1 MGLGKVLKV
10 NDINGN
16 DEEINLVD
24 FRTTNVLNADGE
36 CELGPEIVYKKLVA
50 K

>member
-1 MGLGKVLKV
+1 MGPRKVLNV

-24 FRTTNVLNADGE
+24 FRTTIVLNADGE
-36 CELGPEIVYKKLVA
+36 CDLEPEMVYKN
-50 K
+50 

>member
-1 MGLGKVLKV
+1 MGPGKVLNV

-24 FRTTNVLNADGE
+24 FRTTIVLNADGE
-36 CELGPEIVYKKLVA
+36 CELGPEMIDKQLVA
-50 K
+50 R